1 MTQPTV
7 AGWVSTE
14 FRRTP
19 WGGGD
24 DEALLPRRL
33 SGSPAASAVA
43 DAEDVAGIERA
54 FHRAR
59 QLEPG
64 LGMDLRQE
72 PLPDLADAV
81 MVRQRSA
88 VIEDHLPQRRVYFFV
103 VTSPETPATR
113 R

>member
-1 MTQPTV
+1 MHARRGRRAAPAKDVREEGLMTQPTV

-64 LGMDLRQE
+64 LQAWR
-72 PLPDLADAV
+72 A
-81 MVRQRSA
+81 
-88 VIEDHLPQRRVYFFV
+88 
-103 VTSPETPATR
+103 
-113 R
+113 